1 MVGERSYSRIAEPP
15 IRGLKATR
23 NMYTHQKMTS
33 TAAHAPNKLILVI
46 GGTGAQGMPV
56 VQALLAPAQDGSP
69 SPYAVRV
76 LTRNPDSPRAKQLAA
91 QGVELFKGR
100 HIPSLWSLPY
110 SPGYRQHG

>member
-1 MVGERSYSRIAEPP
+1 MASIAV
-15 IRGLKATR
+15 
-23 NMYTHQKMTS
+23 
-33 TAAHAPNKLILVI
+33 HAPNKLILVI

-100 HIPSLWSLPY
+100 HVPSWSLPY